1 MIQHQPQI
9 QIMVYFYSTDL
20 DACATCSG
28 EQDGSGLIVDNDQ
41 DNDGVC
47 DADEIIGCQDE
58 VACNYM
64 SIATNPVFV
73 FIPLT

>member
-1 MIQHQPQI
+1 ME
-9 QIMVYFYSTDL
+9 V
-20 DACATCSG
+20 
-28 EQDGSGLIVDNDQ
+28 EIVDNDQ

-64 SIATNPVFV
+64 SMLQIQEVV